1 MAKRKISSKLPIQ
14 EALGV
19 VAGAIAAG
27 LVSKAINKA
36 LPTAPGAVKALI
48 PIGAG
53 IFLAGMKSPIV
64 KGAGF
69 GMIAKGG
76 SSLVEVFAPNMIG
89 EVEEL
94 FSVSEA
100 DSYYLNAPADQSV
113 LSAPADQSIMSEY
126 YMNENDV
133 MNGDLMMSGEE
144 EDDEDFDI

>member
-1 MAKRKISSKLPIQ
+1 
-14 EALGV
+14 
-19 VAGAIAAG
+19 
-27 LVSKAINKA
+27 
-36 LPTAPGAVKALI
+36 
-48 PIGAG
+48 
-53 IFLAGMKSPIV
+53 MKSPIV